1 MKLTTNRLKQYMT
14 ANEFCDRMLPL
25 KDKLFR
31 LSRRMLINDA
41 DAEDAVQEVFYKL
54 WLKSSELS
62 SYQSIEG
69 FAMVVARNLCL
80 DKVKSKGYHQQ
91 ELAEYHEP
99 VDRRSPEKMAEL
111 KDEMLGINMIVS
123 RLPAQ
128 QRMIFH
134 LRDVE
139 GMEFEEIEKI
149 MNMKVNALRVSL
161 SRARK
166 TIREQLMQMH
176 NYEYQGD

>member
-1 MKLTTNRLKQYMT
+1 MT
-14 ANEFCDRMLPL
+14 ATEFCDRMLPL

-31 LSRRMLINDA
+31 LSRRILINDA
-41 DAEDAVQEVFYKL
+41 DAEDAVQEVFYKM

-91 ELAEYHEP
+91 DMEQYLEP
-99 VDRRSPEKMAEL
+99 VDRRSPEALAEL
-111 KDEMLGINMIVS
+111 KDEMLEINRIVS
-123 RLPAQ
+123 RLPVQ

-139 GMEFEEIEKI
+139 GLEFDEIEKV

-166 TIREQLMQMH
+166 TIREQLLQAH